1 MQSIGYF
8 ALGSKDDLSI
18 NLGLR
23 NNFLSIDTK
32 FELK

>member
-8 ALGSKDDLSI
+8 VLGSNFPYI
-18 NLGLR
+18 TIGLR